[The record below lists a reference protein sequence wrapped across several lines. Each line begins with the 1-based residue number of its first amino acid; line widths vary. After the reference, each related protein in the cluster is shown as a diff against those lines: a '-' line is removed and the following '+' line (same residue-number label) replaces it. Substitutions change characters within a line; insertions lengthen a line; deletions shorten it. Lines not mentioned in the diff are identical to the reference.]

1 MKRKKTHTQ
10 VSIFAGDKF
19 LVTFK
24 NERVGLKYLERE
36 KERERRNGNKPPCL
50 CELILVEKIRSDC
63 LLNFSS
69 HANGCGNK
77 SLNLR
82 I

>member
-36 KERERRNGNKPPCL
+36 KEREEMATNHRVCVN
-50 CELILVEKIRSDC
+50 
-63 LLNFSS
+63 
-69 HANGCGNK
+69 
-77 SLNLR
+77 
-82 I
+82 